1 MKWPKAE
8 WYARSKMPIVV
19 QLVDLISTPFLETFL
34 NKMECPGGE
43 MTELAADTI
52 AESMNTKCDVDIN

>member
-1 MKWPKAE
+1 
-8 WYARSKMPIVV
+8 MPIVV